1 MKWDRVKPDLND
13 APVALCSSCSSI
25 DSIQLLFDPECDL
38 STLRMISDTCDLHG
52 LLLRSLER
60 EGYIPPRVFTL
71 RQDGAL
77 VGIENGPNLL
87 SIYVEPGMWNIRV
100 DSDRTFL
107 NIAFHQAQ
115 ISHRHN

>member
-13 APVALCSSCSSI
+13 TPVSLCSSCSSVNL
-25 DSIQLLFDPECDL
+25 IQLLFNPECDL
-38 STLRMISDTCDLHG
+38 LTLRTISDTCDLHR

-60 EGYIPPRVFTL
+60 EGYIPPRAFTL

-87 SIYVEPGMWNIRV
+87 SIYVELGM
-100 DSDRTFL
+100 
-107 NIAFHQAQ
+107 
-115 ISHRHN
+115 